1 MAAWRYVEETPELVT
16 LWDDDTRRVTAWDPR
31 DPATLLVDRAYNEE
45 ENAQAEQRVLERT
58 AAEARIDDL
67 RRRVEIL
74 EAAVFG
80 SPEVPTDPD
89 DPSVKT
95 WAQWG
100 GIVPPGQLLL
110 GVDGNVYRNVA
121 GVPLTTP
128 PSGMPGGPGPWGHL
142 WALVLDGE
150 EPDDPGDPEAPAWAA
165 GVSYQ
170 VGDVVQYNG
179 RLYECKQAHT
189 SLAGW
194 EPTNVPALWTD
205 LGPA

>member
-1 MAAWRYVEETPELVT
+1 MSARTYRDGVLVEE
-16 LWDDDTRRVTAWDPR
+16 WDDQTRTYTDYTTDPPTTR
-31 DPATLLVDRAYNEE
+31 PYTPE
-45 ENAQAEQRVLERT
+45 ENAAADQRAVED
-58 AAEARIDDL
+58 AVVDDL
-67 RRRVEIL
+67 QRRVEIL

-80 SPEVPTDPD
+80 SPEVPTDPE

-110 GVDGNVYRNVA
+110 DVDGNVYRNVA

-150 EPDDPGDPEAPAWAA
+150 DPGDPGDPDAPAWAA

>member
-1 MAAWRYVEETPELVT
+1 MSARIYADGVLVEE
-16 LWDDDTRRVTAWDPR
+16 WDDQTRTYTDHTTDPPVVR
-31 DPATLLVDRAYNEE
+31 PYTQQENLAADRG
-45 ENAQAEQRVLERT
+45 AES
-58 AAEARIDDL
+58 AAAITDL
-67 RRRVEIL
+67 QRRVEIL

-80 SPEVPTDPD
+80 SPEVPTDPE
-89 DPSVKT
+89 DPSVKM

-100 GIVPPGQLLL
+100 GIVPPGQLLRD
-110 GVDGNVYRNVA
+110 VDGSVYRNVA

-142 WALVLDGE
+142 WALALDGE
-150 EPDDPGDPEAPAWAA
+150 EPDDPGEPEAPAWAA

>member
-1 MAAWRYVEETPELVT
+1 MNTRHDDEARVVTTYDEHGQVLDVRPYTP
-16 LWDDDTRRVTAWDPR
+16 
-31 DPATLLVDRAYNEE
+31 E
-45 ENAQAEQRVLERT
+45 ENAAADQRAVEDAVIT
-58 AAEARIDDL
+58 DL
-67 RRRVEIL
+67 QRRVEIL

-80 SPEVPTDPD
+80 SPEVPTDPE

-100 GIVPPGQLLL
+100 GIVPTGNLLRD
-110 GVDGNVYRNVA
+110 VDGKVYRNVA

-128 PSGMPGGPGPWGHL
+128 PSGLPGGPGPWGHL

-150 EPDDPGDPEAPAWAA
+150 EPDDPGEPEAPAWAA